1 MEIKQR
7 VGRKMLLPNVKN
19 SFEKTKQ
26 NLKCQNLKDLKDLH
40 SDIEALGTV
49 KC

>member
-26 NLKCQNLKDLKDLH
+26 KCQNLKDLKDLH

>member
-19 SFEKTKQ
+19 SFEKKKPK
-26 NLKCQNLKDLKDLH
+26 LKMSEFEGSQRPPQRH
-40 SDIEALGTV
+40 
-49 KC
+49 